1 MIIEIQNVL
10 VSTDVI
16 TEEFC
21 CDLSKC
27 KGQCCIEG
35 DAGAPV
41 TLDEIMQL
49 EECLDTVWEDLSASA
64 QAVIDKQGVAYTD
77 QEGDL
82 VTSIVNG
89 KDCVF
94 CCYDDLEIDG
104 EKISNCCLCA
114 IERAERQGKLQP
126 NISSE
131 ENDSAAVRSF
141 KPISCSLYPIRVKQ
155 FRNGMYG
162 LNYHRWE
169 VCKDAVRKGRELH
182 LPVYKFLKAPLIRR
196 FGKEW
201 YDELCQVAEEIGPQL
216 AERNC

>member
-1 MIIEIQNVL
+1 MIVEIQDTL
-10 VSTDVI
+10 VSTDVL

-41 TLDEIMQL
+41 TLDEIASL
-49 EECLDTVWEDLSASA
+49 EDCLDTVWPDLSASA

-82 VTSIVNG
+82 VTSIVGG

-94 CCYDDLEIDG
+94 CCYDDIEVDG
-104 EKISNCCLCA
+104 ETIKGCCLCA
-114 IERAERQGKLQP
+114 IERAQRQGRLTP
-126 NISSE
+126 SPLG
-131 ENDSAAVRSF
+131 DL

-155 FRNGMYG
+155 FRNGLYG

-182 LPVYKFLKAPLIRR
+182 IPVYKFLREPLIRR
-196 FGKEW
+196 FGQEW
-201 YDELCQVAEEIGPQL
+201 YDELCQVAEELQK
-216 AERNC
+216 